1 MGLSL
6 SFIASQGPDPLE
18 SLGLSADGKTLR
30 AEPLPPPARFVA
42 FELGG
47 WRVVMSDDHRF
58 ASRERVS
65 TAAQGGVAIGVY
77 MEEHVMVSGA
87 FGAKDGQLTWSVQH
101 DPEQGLEHLDVWGEP
116 PGALASIR
124 ERLLAELQEDDEV
137 DALFSAP
144 LDLAAS
150 ACGFHPHE
158 FEGEID
164 LTILSVARKDLM
176 KMREPGLSADPGL
189 AAPAA
194 TAAAES
200 TARPGFLARL
210 FGRR

>member
-1 MGLSL
+1 VGLSL

-30 AEPLPPPARFVA
+30 AEPLPPPAKFVA
-42 FELGG
+42 FNLGG

-65 TAAQGGVAIGVY
+65 AAAQGGVAIGVY

-101 DPEQGLEHLDVWGEP
+101 DPEQGLEHLDVWGDP

-137 DALFSAP
+137 DTLFSAP
-144 LDLAAS
+144 LDLAAG

-158 FEGEID
+158 FEGEVD

-176 KMREPGLSADPGL
+176 KMHEPALPGDPGSDR
-189 AAPAA
+189 AAPAT
-194 TAAAES
+194 TAAATS
-200 TARPGFLARL
+200 RPGFLARL

>member
-30 AEPLPPPARFVA
+30 AEPLPPPAKFVA
-42 FELGG
+42 FEIGG

-65 TAAQGGVAIGVY
+65 AAAQGGVAIGVY
-77 MEEHVMVSGA
+77 LEEHVMVSGA

-101 DPEQGLEHLDVWGEP
+101 DPEHGLEHLDVWGDP
-116 PGALASIR
+116 PGALAAIR

-144 LDLAAS
+144 LDLAAGV
-150 ACGFHPHE
+150 CGFHPHA
-158 FEGEID
+158 FEGEVD
-164 LTILSVARKDLM
+164 LTVLSVARKDLM
-176 KMREPGLSADPGL
+176 KMREPGLSGSPGP
-189 AAPAA
+189 AAPE
-194 TAAAES
+194 AAAETTS
-200 TARPGFLARL
+200 RPSFLARL

>member
-18 SLGLSADGKTLR
+18 TLGLSAYGKTLR
-30 AEPLPPPARFVA
+30 AEPLPPPAKFVA
-42 FELGG
+42 FDLGG
-47 WRVVMSDDHRF
+47 WRIVMSDDHRF

-65 TAAQGGVAIGVY
+65 AAAQGGVAIGVY
-77 MEEHVMVSGA
+77 MEEHVMISGA
-87 FGAKDGQLTWSVQH
+87 FGAKDGQLSWSVQH
-101 DPEQGLEHLDVWGEP
+101 DPEHGLEHLEVWGDP

-137 DALFSAP
+137 DALFDAP

-150 ACGFHPHE
+150 VCSFHPHE
-158 FEGEID
+158 YEGEVD
-164 LTILSVARKDLM
+164 LTVLSVTRKDLM
-176 KMREPGLSADPGL
+176 KMREPGLSADPAQ
-189 AAPAA
+189 AAQA
-194 TAAAES
+194 AAAEATS
-200 TARPGFLARL
+200 RPGFFARL

>member
-1 MGLSL
+1 VGLSL

-18 SLGLSADGKTLR
+18 SLGLSADGKTLQ
-30 AEPLPPPARFVA
+30 AEPLPLPARFVA

-65 TAAQGGVAIGVY
+65 AAAQGGVAIGVY

-116 PGALASIR
+116 PGTLASIH

-144 LDLAAS
+144 LDLAAGV
-150 ACGFHPHE
+150 CGFHPHE
-158 FEGEID
+158 FEGEVD

-176 KMREPGLSADPGL
+176 KMRDPALAGDRGS

-194 TAAAES
+194 ATEVTS
-200 TARPGFLARL
+200 RPGFLARL

>member
-65 TAAQGGVAIGVY
+65 AAAQGGVAIGVY

-101 DPEQGLEHLDVWGEP
+101 DPEHGLEHLDVWADPLADRIFRPIPRILCPRQTGDETPHP
-116 PGALASIR
+116 PG
-124 ERLLAELQEDDEV
+124 
-137 DALFSAP
+137 
-144 LDLAAS
+144 
-150 ACGFHPHE
+150 
-158 FEGEID
+158 
-164 LTILSVARKDLM
+164 
-176 KMREPGLSADPGL
+176 PGKGQADPTGQ
-189 AAPAA
+189 
-194 TAAAES
+194 
-200 TARPGFLARL
+200 RPCIQVSFTRRL
-210 FGRR
+210 PDRRHIRRREDRFSSLSPQGPGHDVY

>member
-30 AEPLPPPARFVA
+30 AEPVPPPARFVA
-42 FELGG
+42 FDLGG
-47 WRVVMSDDHRF
+47 WRIIMSDDHRF

-65 TAAQGGVAIGVY
+65 AAAQGGVAIGVY
-77 MEEHVMVSGA
+77 LEEHVMVSGA

-101 DPEQGLEHLDVWGEP
+101 DPEHGLEHLDVWGDP

-144 LDLAAS
+144 LDLAAGI
-150 ACGFHPHE
+150 CGFHPHE
-158 FEGEID
+158 HEGEVD
-164 LTILSVARKDLM
+164 LTVLSVARKDLM
-176 KMREPGLSADPGL
+176 KIHEPGLSADPR
-189 AAPAA
+189 PATPA
-194 TAAAES
+194 AAAETTS
-200 TARPGFLARL
+200 RPGFLARL

>member
-1 MGLSL
+1 VGLSL

-18 SLGLSADGKTLR
+18 SLGLSAAGKTLR
-30 AEPLPPPARFVA
+30 AEPLPPTAKFVA

-65 TAAQGGVAIGVY
+65 AAAQGGVAIGVY

-87 FGAKDGQLTWSVQH
+87 FGGKDGQLTWSVQH
-101 DPEQGLEHLDVWGEP
+101 DPEQGLEHLDVWGDP

-137 DALFSAP
+137 DTLFSAP
-144 LDLAAS
+144 LDLAAGV
-150 ACGFHPHE
+150 CGFHPHE
-158 FEGEID
+158 FEGEVD

-176 KMREPGLSADPGL
+176 KMRDPALAGDPGSGR
-189 AAPAA
+189 AAPTT
-194 TAAAES
+194 TAAATS
-200 TARPGFLARL
+200 RSGILARL

>member
-18 SLGLSADGKTLR
+18 SLGLSADDKTLR
-30 AEPLPPPARFVA
+30 AEPLPPPAKFVA
-42 FELGG
+42 FNLGG
-47 WRVVMSDDHRF
+47 WRVIMSDDHRF

-65 TAAQGGVAIGVY
+65 AAAQGGVAIGVY

-101 DPEQGLEHLDVWGEP
+101 DPDHGLEHLDVWGEP
-116 PGALASIR
+116 PGGLASIR

-137 DALFSAP
+137 DTLFSAP
-144 LDLAAS
+144 LDLAAGV
-150 ACGFHPHE
+150 CGFHPHE
-158 FEGEID
+158 FEGEVD
-164 LTILSVARKDLM
+164 LTVLSVAREDLM
-176 KMREPGLSADPGL
+176 KMDEPALSGDPGSDR
-189 AAPAA
+189 AAPAT
-194 TAAAES
+194 TAAATS
-200 TARPGFLARL
+200 HPGFLARL